1 MALDESGRNIL
12 EQEEI
17 GKSKPPIQASSSSTL
32 CLSVIPTDS
41 DLSNLSSSKSPCVG
55 REETGNVGPAGTTRV
70 AQPGSRFLKQKPQNV
85 QVDIQQAGLGP
96 ISRVGLGA
104 ASKGRSNAILRKLA
118 QIESKIQSR
127 KTKQSTEQMI
137 PVMDVELSLSESS
150 KDFELRTGGLKF
162 LKKTARLKESVKAQ
176 MKNVTLA
183 DTTGDSKEDA
193 DTYRQE
199 VSQKSKGQEDKFKFQ
214 PNGKLLPETSSSSR
228 SLPEESQVNRPLYH
242 SPYSPNRDTRASH
255 VASCSSSPPSMKY
268 SPADTI
274 CHNRSSNYQKKS
286 LSEQSIIQSLDEL
299 FSEVTDVQNDISS
312 NSDFRVNILSL
323 DELEPCQKTELK
335 EEVIEAV
342 EKLNKNLGGTVLSS
356 ANPQNLFKTS
366 AVSLE
371 EEENLEETDISEQLS
386 SSSAGYSPCKEE
398 SLNNTE
404 YSEDFEPSS
413 FSPTSKE
420 AGESSSEKS
429 DGRLGASVH
438 SIQSHLSSPCCPSVA
453 PKCTKAI
460 KKIEVK
466 EVAVQTGSFSL
477 AYHRLQYDIPAVVGH
492 AIQQN
497 SAEAPCFSNHNLNME
512 VIEAL
517 SVYNPSI
524 SALNNMLKQNLLL
537 IQQSIEIN
545 RHLHASFVA
554 SLEEE
559 EYHYH
564 TLEEAKMVIFVIS
577 RLCAFKKKP
586 LFQLFKTKFVVLFLH
601 SESVTLKIQ
610 KWSLK

>member
-1 MALDESGRNIL
+1 MRRGGRQQFTGAEALLAGKRVVAKGKQ
-12 EQEEI
+12 EQEGI
-17 GKSKPPIQASSSSTL
+17 GQSKPTIRASSSSTR

-41 DLSNLSSSKSPCVG
+41 DLSNLSSSKSPRAG
-55 REETGNVGPAGTTRV
+55 REEPEDVGPADTTRL

-85 QVDIQQAGLGP
+85 EVDIQQAGLGP
-96 ISRVGLGA
+96 VTRVGLGA
-104 ASKGRSNAILRKLA
+104 DSKGRSNAILKKLA

-127 KTKQSTEQMI
+127 KTKQSIEQI

-162 LKKTARLKESVKAQ
+162 LKKPARLKESVKAQ
-176 MKNVTLA
+176 TKNVTLA
-183 DTTGDSKEDA
+183 NTTGDSEEDA
-193 DTYRQE
+193 DRYRQE
-199 VSQKSKGQEDKFKFQ
+199 VPQKPKGQEDKFKFQ
-214 PNGKLLPETSSSSR
+214 PNGKLPPETSSNLR
-228 SLPEESQVNRPLYH
+228 SLPEESQVNRPLYL
-242 SPYSPNRDTRASH
+242 SLYSPNRDTRASH
-255 VASCSSSPPSMKY
+255 IASCSSSPSMKD
-268 SPADTI
+268 SPADTLS
-274 CHNRSSNYQKKS
+274 HNRSSNCQRKS
-286 LSEQSIIQSLDEL
+286 LSERSIIRSLDEL
-299 FSEVTDVQNDISS
+299 FSEVTDIHNDISS

-335 EEVIEAV
+335 EEVIQPV
-342 EKLNKNLGGTVLSS
+342 EKSNKNLGGTVLSP
-356 ANPQNLFKTS
+356 ANPQSLFKTS

-371 EEENLEETDISEQLS
+371 EEENLEETEISEQLS
-386 SSSAGYSPCKEE
+386 SSSVGYSPCKEE

-420 AGESSSEKS
+420 TGESSSEKS
-429 DGRLGASVH
+429 DDLLGATVH
-438 SIQSHLSSPCCPSVA
+438 SIQSNLSSPCCPSVA

-460 KKIEVK
+460 KKVEVK
-466 EVAVQTGSFSL
+466 EAAVQAGSFSL

-492 AIQQN
+492 TVQQS
-497 SAEAPCFSNHNLNME
+497 SAEAPCISSHKLNME

-545 RHLHASFVA
+545 RHLHATFVA

-559 EYHYH
+559 EYRYH
-564 TLEEAKMVIFVIS
+564 TLEEAKMYIQQH
-577 RLCAFKKKP
+577 KP
-586 LFQLFKTKFVVLFLH
+586 LPLTMEQALQ
-601 SESVTLKIQ
+601 ELKEYEQ
-610 KWSLK
+610 MAS